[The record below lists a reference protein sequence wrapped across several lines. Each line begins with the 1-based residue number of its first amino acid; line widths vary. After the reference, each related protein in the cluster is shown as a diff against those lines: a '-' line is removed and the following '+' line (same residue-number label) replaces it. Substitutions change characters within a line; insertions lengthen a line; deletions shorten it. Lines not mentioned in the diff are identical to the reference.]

1 MRLISSLLLLAL
13 VASAFITTLPP
24 AYSSLAPSKG
34 LLLSGG
40 ISESSRPL
48 TSLPAQLSLSGARD
62 DGSNGNNSN
71 GGATAKIFGGYS
83 VPKSAIKSDFG
94 SINLGT
100 LQYNNNNLG
109 RTLVFGPGNPQVL
122 AGAHV
127 VGIGGNPVQ
136 GPFLGV
142 AFSKNPLAQSG
153 GFSFANDMPLA
164 FDSSLP
170 PLGGSIDD
178 SNNNI
183 GGTASGRLSGASIT
197 GADRAAS
204 LYNATGDGVK
214 VAIVDTGSDFS
225 NPDMREAVARDA
237 KGIPIMLDADGQGLV
252 LTRAKYVANINQK
265 TGVIMNFTSTDNEG
279 KVKLPENMTSYTY
292 VNSTGV
298 YLKTSQGSIP
308 VYNMLYPTFGAPE
321 LSATATVDW
330 KIGKSPTDYIRSMS
344 GVYHFGV
351 AYEATTKLGT
361 ISLTLIPVLV
371 VDSTQ
376 PGVYDTI
383 VADMSY
389 AWYYFTL
396 GIAGAFPQTA
406 YLMPSQP
413 TFDFTDE
420 KPFKLGDG
428 NEFLTYDYNHDG
440 VPDYSA
446 GIAGARV
453 LDIWRVTDNKTRVV
467 VADKSGI
474 TGAISAKL
482 LDPLD
487 PKGNYFGLMFDVA
500 GHGTSTAATVASRG
514 HEQYN
519 IYNNSTRYTLA
530 GMAPGAKIIPVK
542 ALWAGNALYG
552 WLWAAGFDLE
562 QDGKWHYT
570 GDHKA
575 DIMSNSWGISDFPLM
590 KYGSGY
596 DILSVFSSL
605 LMVPHALAKDYPGT
619 LVVNSVGNDG
629 LGYGS
634 VGTPNTSPL
643 AISVGATTNN
653 VHLLYGPFANITR
666 FGSSTASYDDVAEF
680 SSRGPSL
687 LGDPK
692 PELMAVGSYGFTPTD
707 VTVKDLASKKGDPNN
722 AGAFI
727 LFGGTSMAAPMVAG
741 AAALVVQEMKKQATP
756 GNSMPD
762 PFSVK
767 SILMSTAKDLKND
780 PFVQGSGRVD
790 ALAAVKLARS
800 SPGTFSVY
808 TDDTARTIVNLLQKS
823 VSSFATTLGIIN
835 NGYALQIPGAVPA
848 AVSSAVGGE
857 RETRWFAGQIE
868 PGTQASTD
876 IVVENPSTS
885 KTLQVGL
892 SSTIEKLVA
901 RYEVK
906 NATNLFLVDPTH
918 SNKTY
923 GYEPN
928 YYNLTKVAKGKLP
941 DSDLMVTRVNF
952 PFASFMNQTQLFA
965 DDLRIASVYGYDW
978 HDANKDGKISY
989 NEIELINRG
998 GAWGTTQ
1005 EMRIGDPGEKF
1016 TGTPVIGV
1024 YPVPTVLSFW
1034 SGEKT
1039 INATSMNY
1047 TLTVELYKRM
1057 PNPDIQFGGGNNDNN
1072 KNADNGYDNNT
1083 STAATTTI
1091 VTVPP
1096 GKTAKVHA
1104 TIAVANDTTLS
1115 GIYYGEIMA
1124 KGPGHTIAMPVSYV
1138 VTTKPVPKDV
1148 PVVSSPDQATEQQEL
1163 SNEGSL
1169 GLRPNGYVGGLSDM
1183 VSRYTT
1189 GDWRSYYF
1197 NVTDPTMT
1205 TMTLKVSWPHNS
1217 TSVNA
1222 MVFGPDGRMVATS
1235 VPAGIFQ
1242 EFVNWPSNDWLGTTA
1257 ISEGGAFFFS
1267 QNAGERSTVLH
1278 VPLNS
1283 TGTYSLLVHNTLF
1296 HGESLYEPLSVEA
1309 KFSTLLP
1316 DMTPPKLTAAVPK
1329 FVRGGTVTVPITID
1343 DRNPA
1348 GLLSYYVDGKLEEEN
1363 EQQQSLSSNAVKI
1376 DGGTLAEGPHLL
1388 TVESKDAV
1396 GNSASQSWQFIVD
1409 RTPPDEKLYLNSN
1422 NNGTEEAADA
1432 PATTAMVIA
1441 VSKQATLAWN
1451 VTDAD
1456 GITGGKVAVRM
1467 PGATKPVSYD
1477 PQSSMAFNSTAL
1489 ADGHYNVTISSRDV
1503 PGNRVAK
1510 TWELVVDNTPPK
1522 ASVGVSGGDIQGIT
1536 KVALSV
1542 QDANLK
1548 SATLSVGGDRMR
1560 VNVTGLGEYDLDT
1573 TNLPDGKYEVK
1584 LAALDE
1590 AGNEGTATATLTVAN
1605 VKPVIETVAIL
1616 GVIGGLGGGAAIA
1629 WIVSSRRYN
1638 K

>member
-1 MRLISSLLLLAL
+1 MIRLIAFLLIVL
-13 VASAFITTLPP
+13 VASAFVAP
-24 AYSSLAPSKG
+24 AYSLAPSRQQI
-34 LLLSGG
+34 LSGG
-40 ISESSRPL
+40 LAESSRPL
-48 TSLPAQLSLSGARD
+48 TSLPAQGSISAAGDDSGSGGSGRE
-62 DGSNGNNSN
+62 DG
-71 GGATAKIFGGYS
+71 TAKIFGGYG
-83 VPKSAIKSDFG
+83 VPKGAIRSDFG
-94 SINLGT
+94 SINFGS
-100 LQYNNNNLG
+100 LQYNNNLG
-109 RTLVFGPGNPQVL
+109 RTLVLGPGDPRAL
-122 AGAHV
+122 AGTHV
-127 VGIGGNPVQ
+127 VGMGGSPAQ

-142 AFSKNPLAQSG
+142 AFSKNPLAQG
-153 GFSFANDMPLA
+153 GFSYANDMPLA
-164 FDSSLP
+164 FDSTLP
-170 PLGGSIDD
+170 PYGGGDG
-178 SNNNI
+178 NNNNAASNL
-183 GGTASGRLSGASIT
+183 ASGRLSGSSIT
-197 GADRAAS
+197 GADRAAT
-204 LYNATGDGVK
+204 LYNSTGDGVK

-225 NPDMREAVARDA
+225 NPDMRDAVARDA
-237 KGIPIMLDADGQGLV
+237 KGVPIMLDADGQGLV
-252 LTRAKYVANINQK
+252 LTRAKYAANINPQ
-265 TGVIMNFTSTDNEG
+265 TGAIMNFTTSAPGG
-279 KVKLPENMTSYTY
+279 KVQLPENTTSYAY

-298 YLKTSQGSIP
+298 YLKTSDGRIP
-308 VYNMLYPTFGAPE
+308 VYNMLYPIFGAPE

-361 ISLTLIPVLV
+361 ISLALIPVLV

-389 AWYYFTL
+389 GWYTFTL

-406 YLMPSQP
+406 YLMPGQP

-440 VPDYSA
+440 IPDFSA
-446 GIAGARV
+446 GTAGARV
-453 LDIWRVTDNKTRVV
+453 LDIWRVTDNKTQVV

-474 TGAISAKL
+474 TGAVSAKL

-487 PKGNYFGLMFDVA
+487 PEGNYLGLMFDVA

-514 HEQYN
+514 NAQYDV
-519 IYNNSTRYTLA
+519 YHNSTRYTLA
-530 GMAPGAKIIPVK
+530 GMAPGARIIPVK
-542 ALWAGNALYG
+542 ALWAGDALYG

-562 QDGKWHYT
+562 QQDGKWSYT

-590 KYGSGY
+590 KYGPGY

-605 LMVPHALAKDYPGT
+605 LMVPHALARDYPGT

-634 VGTPNTSPL
+634 VGSPNASPL

-666 FGSSTASYDDVAEF
+666 FGSSAASYDDVAEF

-707 VTVKDLASKKGDPNN
+707 VTVKNLASKKGDPNDG
-722 AGAFI
+722 GAFA

-741 AAALVVQEMKKQATP
+741 AAALVVQEMKKDA
-756 GNSMPD
+756 GKVAPD

-790 ALAAVKLARS
+790 ALAAVQLARGT
-800 SPGTFSVY
+800 PGSFSVY
-808 TDDTARTIVNLLQKS
+808 TDDTARTIVDSLRQS
-823 VSSFATTLGIIN
+823 ISTFAPTLGIIN
-835 NGYALQIPGAVPA
+835 NGYPVQVPGSLP
-848 AVSSAVGGE
+848 SAGTIDGA

-868 PGTQASTD
+868 PGKQASTD
-876 IVVENPSTS
+876 IVLENPSKS
-885 KTLQVGL
+885 EGLQVGL
-892 SSTIEKLVA
+892 SSTVEKLVA
-901 RYEVK
+901 RYEVN
-906 NATNLFLVDPTH
+906 NATKLFLVDQTH

-928 YYNLTKVAKGKLP
+928 YYNLTKVAGGKLP

-952 PFASFMNQTQLFA
+952 PFSSFMNQTQLFA
-965 DDLRIASVYGYDW
+965 DSLRIASVYGYDW
-978 HDANKDGKISY
+978 RDLDKDGKISY
-989 NEIELINRG
+989 NEMELVNRG

-1005 EMRIGDPGEKF
+1005 EVRIGDPDAKF

-1057 PNPDIQFGGGNNDNN
+1057 PNPDIQLGDKSGDSDGVNDN
-1072 KNADNGYDNNT
+1072 DL
-1083 STAATTTI
+1083 
-1091 VTVPP
+1091 VQVPP
-1096 GKTAKVHA
+1096 GGTARVHA
-1104 TIAVANDTTLS
+1104 TVTVANYTLS
-1115 GIYYGEIMA
+1115 GVYFGEILA
-1124 KGPGHTIAMPVSYV
+1124 KGPRHTVVMPVSYV

-1148 PVVSSPDQATEQQEL
+1148 PVVSSPSATAASSSPAALPPKQETEV
-1163 SNEGSL
+1163 EGSL
-1169 GLRPNGYVGGLSDM
+1169 GLKPNGYVGGLSDM

-1197 NVTDPTMT
+1197 NVADPSVT
-1205 TMTLKVSWPHNS
+1205 TMTLKVSWPHNT

-1222 MVFGPDGRMVATS
+1222 MVFGPDGRMVASS

-1242 EFVNWPSNDWLGTTA
+1242 EFVNWPSNDWLGTST

-1267 QNAGERSTVLH
+1267 QNSGEHSTVLH
-1278 VPLNS
+1278 VPVNS

-1296 HGESLYEPLSVEA
+1296 YGGSLYEPLSVEA

-1316 DMTPPKLTAAVPK
+1316 DTTPPRLSASMPA
-1329 FVRGGTVTVPITID
+1329 FVRGPVTVPITID
-1343 DRNPA
+1343 DSNPA
-1348 GLLSYYVDGKLEEEN
+1348 GLLSYSVDGKLG
-1363 EQQQSLSSNAVKI
+1363 QQLQRQQPQSGSGNHVSI

-1396 GNSASQSWQFIVD
+1396 GNSASQSWQFVVD
-1409 RTPPDEKLYLNSN
+1409 RTPPDEKLYVRDGGN
-1422 NNGTEEAADA
+1422 NNNTGSIIDSAIAGKLA
-1432 PATTAMVIA
+1432 VIA

-1456 GITGGKVAVRM
+1456 GVAGKVAVRM
-1467 PGATKPVSYD
+1467 PGATRPASYD
-1477 PQSSMAFNSTAL
+1477 PESSMAFNSTAL
-1489 ADGHYNVTISSRDV
+1489 ADGRYNVTISSRDV
-1503 PGNRVAK
+1503 PGNRVAR
-1510 TWELVVDNTPPK
+1510 TWELMVDNTPPK
-1522 ASVGVSGGDIQGIT
+1522 ASVSVGSGDVQGT
-1536 KVALSV
+1536 AKVALGV
-1542 QDANLK
+1542 QDENLK
-1548 SATLSVGGDRMR
+1548 SATLSVGDRMR
-1560 VNVTGLGEYDLDT
+1560 ANVTGLGEYDLDT
-1573 TNLPDGKYEVK
+1573 TGIPDGKYEVK
-1584 LAALDE
+1584 LAALDM
-1590 AGNEGTATATLTVAN
+1590 AGNEGAATTTLTVAN
-1605 VKPVIETVAIL
+1605 VKPVVETVAIL
-1616 GVIGGLGGGAAIA
+1616 GVLGGLGGGAAIA
-1629 WIVSSRRYN
+1629 WVIASRRR